1 MLSWNDATAR
11 MISRRESLPLR
22 SVSIA
27 LNASRI
33 EPYFSL
39 IAPRMLCVILLSW
52 VSVTVRFAMVWCSLL
67 RVGEP
72 SVLKIS

>member
-39 IAPRMLCVILLSW
+39 MAPRMLCVILLSW
-52 VSVTVRFAMVWCSLL
+52 VSVTVRFAIAVGLL